1 MAEKE
6 FDNLMKRFFLTAV
19 LAAMAAGGALAQ
31 DTGSHAGHDMSVTT
45 SATTASPAAEA
56 YTDAMDRMHG
66 PMMEGVANADPDGI
80 ADDAWMEAKSLV
92 GTIEDHELIDPTV
105 SSETLPLASTMA
117 ASGMIRPGVMSRC
130 DAMAS
135 RVCLENRLGAA
146 YRNPASVR
154 AMMAAI
160 LPVE

>member
-66 PMMEGVANADPDGI
+66 PMMEGVANANPDV
-80 ADDAWMEAKSLV
+80 AFVL
-92 GTIEDHELIDPTV
+92 
-105 SSETLPLASTMA
+105 
-117 ASGMIRPGVMSRC
+117 GMIPHHQGAI
-130 DAMAS
+130 DMAKI
-135 RVCLENRLGAA
+135 VLEYGKDDFTRDLAQEVIAA
-146 YRNPASVR
+146 QEKEIAGMRDWLKQR
-154 AMMAAI
+154 GI
-160 LPVE
+160 VEPTAPQ

>member
-66 PMMEGVANADPDGI
+66 PMMEGVANADPDV
-80 ADDAWMEAKSLV
+80 AFVL
-92 GTIEDHELIDPTV
+92 
-105 SSETLPLASTMA
+105 
-117 ASGMIRPGVMSRC
+117 GMIPHHQGAI
-130 DAMAS
+130 DMAKI
-135 RVCLENRLGAA
+135 VLEYGKDDFTRDLAQEVIAA
-146 YRNPASVR
+146 QEKEIAGMRDWLKQR
-154 AMMAAI
+154 GI
-160 LPVE
+160 VEPTAPQ